1 MKVLRAAIPD
11 VLICEPHILEDERGF
26 YLESWNER
34 EFRSAIGFES
44 HFVQDN
50 HCRSRR
56 HVLRG
61 LHYQMQ
67 HPQGKLIRVV
77 HGCVFDVAVDLRKS
91 SQTFAR
97 WVGTELSGDNQRQV
111 WIPPGFAHG
120 FAVLSE
126 TADFLYKTTTYY
138 APQHER
144 CLIWNDPTV
153 AIDWPISGPP
163 ILSTKDRLGLQLRD
177 AEVFP

>member
-1 MKVLRAAIPD
+1 PIRNQGIPNGTVMKVLRAAIPD
-11 VLICEPHILEDERGF
+11 VLICEPHLLEDERGF

-34 EFRSAIGFES
+34 EFRSTIGLKS

-91 SQTFAR
+91 SPTFAR
-97 WVGTELSGDNQRQV
+97 WVGTE
-111 WIPPGFAHG
+111 
-120 FAVLSE
+120 
-126 TADFLYKTTTYY
+126 
-138 APQHER
+138 
-144 CLIWNDPTV
+144 
-153 AIDWPISGPP
+153 
-163 ILSTKDRLGLQLRD
+163 
-177 AEVFP
+177 